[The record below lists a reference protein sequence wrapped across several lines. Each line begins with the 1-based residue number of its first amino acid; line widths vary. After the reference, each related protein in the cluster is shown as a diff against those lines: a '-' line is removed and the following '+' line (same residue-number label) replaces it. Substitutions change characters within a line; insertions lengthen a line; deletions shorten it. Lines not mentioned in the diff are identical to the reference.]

1 MAMNKK
7 QLPAAQFAVCVDN
20 TGNEASLEIGK
31 LYEVLPDDEAARH
44 GYLRV
49 IDESGE
55 DYWHAA
61 GMFYLLEVPTEL
73 AAALHNAYNLA

>member
-7 QLPAAQFAVCVDN
+7 QLPGAQFAVCVDN
-20 TGNEASLEIGK
+20 VGNEASLEIGK
-31 LYEVLPDDEAARH
+31 LYEVLPDEEATRH

-55 DYWHAA
+55 AYWHAA
-61 GMFYLLEVPTEL
+61 GMFYLLEIPPEL
-73 AAALHNAYNLA
+73 ATALHTAYHLA